1 MTQDEMMAS
10 GAAQAADVGIGP
22 TTDHTSA
29 RSCGQATEV
38 TSGKRRRSWTAE
50 QKRQIVAESLL
61 PGASAAAV
69 ARKHGISSGQFYA
82 WRQQLVLSGA
92 FGAATAPRPSAVRAD
107 EPTAALSREAA
118 VLSAPPEAEIRL
130 PCGVSAA
137 MADGSGIEDS
147 PTSDYR
153 SAFHGTIGARS
164 VCVQA
169 DRSHDAEPDGA
180 VGYALRRFVQGDCT
194 WRSPIPGQQLFEF
207 VLLGTAGDQA
217 FQHIGKPGEWL
228 HFVQLCR
235 LCRAPN
241 YAEPL
246 CPAFDGG

>member
-29 RSCGQATEV
+29 RGCGQATEV

-50 QKRQIVAESLL
+50 QKRQIVAESLV

-118 VLSAPPEAEIRL
+118 VLSAPPEVEIRRKR
-130 PCGVSAA
+130 PV
-137 MADGSGIEDS
+137 
-147 PTSDYR
+147 
-153 SAFHGTIGARS
+153 F
-164 VCVQA
+164 
-169 DRSHDAEPDGA
+169 A
-180 VGYALRRFVQGDCT
+180 VGGVCSARVM
-194 WRSPIPGQQLFEF
+194 
-207 VLLGTAGDQA
+207 
-217 FQHIGKPGEWL
+217 
-228 HFVQLCR
+228 
-235 LCRAPN
+235 
-241 YAEPL
+241 
-246 CPAFDGG
+246 